1 MANTG
6 RIHSLI
12 WAAGLVTGL
21 VFLQQLI
28 VKIVFGLTYDWPA
41 VPGLILV
48 NFGIVAG
55 WYYFKDPDKKIPMF
69 AVVIAAF
76 CFTVWLRAVIIY
88 LGVFRFIAPLVLSF
102 FEKQFAVISAII
114 AMPQFAPASLAA
126 VILLLLLPKARNAYR
141 RIISNGP
148 F

>member
-1 MANTG
+1 MANTE
-6 RIHSLI
+6 RIQNLI

-28 VKIVFGLTYDWPA
+28 VKLMFGLTYDWPA
-41 VPGLILV
+41 VPGLIIV

-55 WYYFKDPDKKIPMF
+55 WYYIKDPEKKIPMF

-76 CFTVWLRAVIIY
+76 CFAVWLRAVIIY
-88 LGVFRFIAPLVLSF
+88 LSVFRFLAPLVISF
-102 FEKQFAVISAII
+102 IEKQFAWINSII
-114 AMPQFAPASLAA
+114 ATPQFIPASLAA
-126 VILLLLLPKARNAYR
+126 CILLLLLPKAREAYR
-141 RIISNGP
+141 RVISNGP

>member
-1 MANTG
+1 MVKIE
-6 RIHSLI
+6 RIRSLI

-28 VKIVFGLTYDWPA
+28 VKILFGMTYDWPA

-69 AVVIAAF
+69 AVIIAAF
-76 CFTVWLRAVIIY
+76 CFTLWLRAVIIY
-88 LGVFRFIAPLVLSF
+88 LGVFRLVAPLVLSF
-102 FEKQFAVISAII
+102 IEKQFNVIATII
-114 AMPQFAPASLAA
+114 ATPQFIPASIAA
-126 VILLLLLPKARNAYR
+126 VILLMLLPKAREVYR
-141 RIISNGP
+141 RVISNGRY
-148 F
+148 